1 MIDMSIDST
10 GTNGPMFPDSRETP
24 PVQGKT
30 CPAPAVAVGAAADPV
45 IRNARETDL
54 PDLLAMIRELASFE
68 NLEDELEVTAASLNE
83 SLFGLH
89 PAAAALIAVAEGRPA
104 GYAIYYHTFSSF
116 VGRPGIFLDDIYV
129 RPAFRRRGIGRALL
143 KRVSDIGL
151 RRHCG
156 RFEWIAL
163 RWNEEALRF
172 YEGLGARQLD
182 QWVMLRLDEQ
192 GIKTLARAK
201 GTPAV

>member
-1 MIDMSIDST
+1 
-10 GTNGPMFPDSRETP
+10 MFPNSGEALP
-24 PVQGKT
+24 AQGKT
-30 CPAPAVAVGAAADPV
+30 CPAPDVAPGAAAGPV

-68 NLEDELEVTAASLNE
+68 NLEDELEVTAASLHE

-89 PAAAALIAVAEGRPA
+89 PAAAALIAAAGGRPA
-104 GYAIYYHTFSSF
+104 GYAIYFHTFSSF

-143 KRVSDIGL
+143 KRVSDTGL

-182 QWVMLRLDEQ
+182 QWVMLRLDER
-192 GIKTLARAK
+192 GIKTLARTK
-201 GTPAV
+201 GTSAL